1 MARDLKVHPSELAT
15 LTKKGPNA
23 ADLLQKLLVALGV
36 DAKGLEHDDPSVMRD
51 LQRLCTTCADKRQC
65 QFDLA
70 NGVIAENFRD
80 YCPNSFTLE
89 RIAAGET
96 VALRRCGRDHAG
108 AFDRNRAGRASGP
121 VFICFGI
128 SRRNPPRRLDDIGCG
143 NLSGGGGHH
152 FPWLVSCRLYQRNT
166 QGVAPSSR
174 DADGVRPHT
183 LDEQPSADGRR
194 INRCGDKS

>member
-1 MARDLKVHPSELAT
+1 MNQQPAVHPDYESFHSILNSIAQWMTKYRNARGICNDLANCGAEEVARMARDLKVHPSELAT

-80 YCPNSFTLE
+80 YCPNSFTLN
-89 RIAAGET
+89 
-96 VALRRCGRDHAG
+96 ALLQAK
-108 AFDRNRAGRASGP
+108 
-121 VFICFGI
+121 
-128 SRRNPPRRLDDIGCG
+128 
-143 NLSGGGGHH
+143 
-152 FPWLVSCRLYQRNT
+152 Q
-166 QGVAPSSR
+166 
-174 DADGVRPHT
+174 
-183 LDEQPSADGRR
+183 
-194 INRCGDKS
+194 